1 MLVESKCALTMALG
15 RLLLQI
21 GTRQSALHGFRQMSN
36 FSKKAQIE
44 RLSSVQFR
52 KKDCTV
58 TVVGLA
64 KKTPLWT
71 GESPTAS
78 AAIRHPDQLREI
90 LTRVP
95 PWAGVGGE

>member
-1 MLVESKCALTMALG
+1 MLVESKCALTMALA
-15 RLLLQI
+15 
-21 GTRQSALHGFRQMSN
+21 SSSPNWNMSVAP
-36 FSKKAQIE
+36 F
-44 RLSSVQFR
+44 SSVQFR

-78 AAIRHPDQLREI
+78 AATRHPDQLREI

>member
-1 MLVESKCALTMALG
+1 MRSPWRSVV
-15 RLLLQI
+15 
-21 GTRQSALHGFRQMSN
+21 F
-36 FSKKAQIE
+36 FSKLEHVSRALQF
-44 RLSSVQFR
+44 SSER

-78 AAIRHPDQLREI
+78 AATRHPDQLREI

-95 PWAGVGGE
+95 PWAGVGGGFTTTQFYR

>member
-21 GTRQSALHGFRQMSN
+21 GTRHSVLQF
-36 FSKKAQIE
+36 
-44 RLSSVQFR
+44 SSVQ
-52 KKDCTV
+52 KDCTV

-78 AAIRHPDQLREI
+78 AATRHPDQLREI